1 MSSKKEYGIEEH
13 IYETLLDLYKLEC
26 SEAFRF
32 PVDIHLFKC
41 PDYYQIITDPMD
53 LSTLTTKYK
62 DGAYKT
68 FNEIKEQIDK
78 IIKNCRKFNTDPNHT
93 ILKTC
98 SKFEQCFNTRWNKLN
113 EIRIQLEIPDD
124 YQLKVEMNKL
134 DSIEQ
139 RKNKKKEPAS
149 LKEDQ
154 VGRKPRLPKNEIK
167 TYNNNQFTFT
177 KPQNE
182 FVVNK
187 FKIKSSSIQDD
198 DQPYIDSNTSIKN
211 ESQNFQDNQ
220 FESKIQKKEVIES
233 LPPTSFK
240 VSISRMTSNDLG
252 QNQEKIKE
260 TPPIQLNNFEP
271 LQRQDSTKSTL
282 SFKIPIPK
290 LNQPQ
295 QDTIKDPLD
304 FQIPN
309 IAKSNQTQQ
318 QQQPIPK
325 QIQLP
330 IQQTNQS
337 ISTESQNQVQL
348 QQQQQKIQIPTQQ
361 LTSQQPQQSINNQQS
376 NTQLL
381 QQPQV
386 QQQPQLLGTQQKQ
399 QQQQQLQQ
407 SQQLLQ
413 QSQQLQQPQLSQQS
427 NQVQIQKQQLQ
438 QQNIDDQKAIPKKVE
453 IKKEQNEFAQQNSV
467 ASLDQQHPEIL
478 PKISIN
484 FNNPSKNTLLE
495 SKTQS
500 YETKITIP
508 KQQPQQL
515 INTSSSQLPSQK
527 QFEKSIPIIK
537 GTTQKLEMQ
546 NTPNT
551 PKGKRKI
558 IDSDDSQDSS
568 KIEQIPIIKKPSEKK
583 IEYNETPIQHSIS
596 GPSSEKKIPNIGSH
610 TFSLNEQDNKVQ
622 PKENQSFKLAPT
634 TPPAIQPPQKIEAP
648 PSKYVFK
655 IDVNAIQKL
664 ENDHNQKKIEK
675 NKKYALKLM
684 SILKKH
690 IIARQPNIEI
700 LNRCLEVPSK
710 TTLNMI
716 LMWLKQEFDKIPF
729 QEYITIAKF
738 VELAYQSIQKFKC
751 EEEPQNEQ
759 LLQQYFNKE
768 KEQEQNRLK
777 KIEQETKVQQEP
789 IILEKIDIEMLSKSL
804 RIRSKKK
811 KVNDK
816 EKKDRDTDKQKDS
829 DKQQQKPV
837 LHQQQEIQSFAL
849 ENPKKIK
856 LDQQQ
861 QQIQDIDDDFE
872 EQTQAQDWWKI
883 LEKKKN
889 ECKAIEEE
897 KKEKEDQE
905 QEEKFFVRT
914 LDQVKVNY
922 TLNLGEKKGIGLYPT
937 IVVEKM
943 FFFLLNHQ
951 STYFKQ
957 NKSLLTNFFRKLK
970 ENQTEKKNDFY
981 QQFSKYNYYV
991 DENHTQ
997 LMDLYKIDNYAEILI
1012 KLTLKDDGDFDP
1024 YQLENKLIIN
1034 LGINNLL
1041 SYTTKHNFINYSS
1054 INKQFQLKLAQYPQ
1068 SISETILLSKLYEMN
1083 EIFVESL
1090 ETTKMND
1097 NGGCGVFLWNQKKQ
1111 ALNQEYQYSCHLQI
1125 QVPFTCIQDLCL
1137 SLNDTVILNGQQL

>member
-113 EIRIQLEIPDD
+113 EIRIQLGIPDD
-124 YQLKVEMNKL
+124 YQLRVEMNKL

-167 TYNNNQFTFT
+167 TYNNNQFTFL
-177 KPQNE
+177 KPQND

-198 DQPYIDSNTSIKN
+198 DQPYIDSNTSLKN
-211 ESQNFQDNQ
+211 ESQNFQENQ
-220 FESKIQKKEVIES
+220 FESKIQKKEVIEPP
-233 LPPTSFK
+233 PPTSFK
-240 VSISRMTSNDLG
+240 VSISRMTSNDTT

-260 TPPIQLNNFEP
+260 APQAQFNSFDP

-290 LNQPQ
+290 LNPPQ
-295 QDTIKDPLD
+295 QDTIKETPD
-304 FQIPN
+304 FQTPIT
-309 IAKSNQTQQ
+309 AKPTQTQQ
-318 QQQPIPK
+318 QQIPK
-325 QIQLP
+325 QVP
-330 IQQTNQS
+330 MPQTNPP
-337 ISTESQNQVQL
+337 IITDSQNQ
-348 QQQQQKIQIPTQQ
+348 QQQPKPQISPQQ
-361 LTSQQPQQSINNQQS
+361 LPPQLPQQSINQQS
-376 NTQLL
+376 NTQL
-381 QQPQV
+381 QSQPQV
-386 QQQPQLLGTQQKQ
+386 QQQPQLGSIQK
-399 QQQQQLQQ
+399 
-407 SQQLLQ
+407 
-413 QSQQLQQPQLSQQS
+413 QLQQPQLQQQQQTQQQQQIQQQS
-427 NQVQIQKQQLQ
+427 SQIQALQQQQQNQVQIQKQQQ
-438 QQNIDDQKAIPKKVE
+438 SSSQPQNNDDYKTIPKKLE
-453 IKKEQNEFAQQNSV
+453 IKKEQNEIGQQNSY
-467 ASLDQQHPEIL
+467 AQLETQHQEVL

-484 FNNPSKNTLLE
+484 FNNSNKIIQPE
-495 SKTQS
+495 SKPQP

-515 INTSSSQLPSQK
+515 INISNSQTSSQK
-527 QFEKSIPIIK
+527 FEKSIPITK
-537 GTTQKLEMQ
+537 GITQKIE
-546 NTPNT
+546 TPNT

-583 IEYNETPIQHSIS
+583 VEFNETPLQHSIS
-596 GPSSEKKIPNIGSH
+596 GPSSEKKISNLTSH
-610 TFSLNEQDNKVQ
+610 PFSLNDQDNKVQ
-622 PKENQSFKLAPT
+622 SKENQPTKLAPT
-634 TPPAIQPPQKIEAP
+634 TPPAIAIQPPQKVEAAP

-655 IDVNAIQKL
+655 IDVNAIQKS
-664 ENDHNQKKIEK
+664 ESDHNQKKIEK
-675 NKKYALKLM
+675 NKKYAQKIM

-690 IIARQPNIEI
+690 IMARQPNIEI
-700 LNRCLEVPSK
+700 LNRCLDVPSK

-759 LLQQYFNKE
+759 LLQQYFNRE
-768 KEQEQNRLK
+768 KEQEQNRQK
-777 KIEQETKVQQEP
+777 KIEQEIKVQQEP
-789 IILEKIDIEMLSKSL
+789 IILEKIDIELLSKSL

-811 KVNDK
+811 KINDK
-816 EKKDRDTDKQKDS
+816 EKKDRDNDKQKDG
-829 DKQQQKPV
+829 DKQQQRPI
-837 LHQQQEIQSFAL
+837 LHQQQEISSFTL

-856 LDQQQ
+856 VDQKQPY
-861 QQIQDIDDDFE
+861 IDEDIDDYFE
-872 EQTQAQDWWKI
+872 EQTQGQDWWKI
-883 LEKKKN
+883 LEQKQN
-889 ECKAIEEE
+889 ESKAIEEE
-897 KKEKEDQE
+897 KKEKDDQE
-905 QEEKFFVRT
+905 QEETFFIRA
-914 LDQVKVNY
+914 LDQVRVNY
-922 TLNLGEKKGIGLYPT
+922 TLNLGEKNGVGLYPT

-951 STYFKQ
+951 STYYKQ
-957 NKSLLTNFFRKLK
+957 NKNLLTNFFKKLK
-970 ENQTEKKNDFY
+970 ESSAEKKNDFY

-991 DENHTQ
+991 DEKHTQ
-997 LMDLYKIDNYAEILI
+997 LMDLYKIDNYAEIQV

-1041 SYTTKHNFINYSS
+1041 SNTTKHNFIHYSS

-1068 SISETILLSKLYEMN
+1068 SISEPILLSKLYEMN

-1090 ETTKMND
+1090 ETTNMNE
-1097 NGGCGVFLWNQKKQ
+1097 NGGCGVVLWNQKKQ

-1137 SLNDTVILNGQQL
+1137 SLNDTIILNGQQL